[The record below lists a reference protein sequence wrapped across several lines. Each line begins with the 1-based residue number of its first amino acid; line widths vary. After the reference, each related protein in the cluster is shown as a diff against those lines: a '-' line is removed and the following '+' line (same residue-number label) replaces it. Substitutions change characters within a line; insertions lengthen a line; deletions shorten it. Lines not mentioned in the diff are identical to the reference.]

1 MESITTATT
10 ELKQLQPLLENSWKE
25 TLNSVVK
32 QQVYPCNY
40 ISYTCKKVYSI
51 ETYYSITVVYS
62 RAWLLGIWCL
72 LLSLQ

>member
-32 QQVYPCNY
+32 QQVC
-40 ISYTCKKVYSI
+40 
-51 ETYYSITVVYS
+51 
-62 RAWLLGIWCL
+62 
-72 LLSLQ
+72 